1 MEGSAGGSQPA
12 GPVAEEPPFK
22 SGFASIVGRPN
33 VGKSTLLNYLARRK
47 IAIVSD
53 KPQTTRNQ
61 IRGVVNLPAA
71 QVVLIDTPGLQKPRN
86 LLNER
91 MNRSVRETYSQV
103 DAIILMLDASRRIG
117 SGDLFIAGELAGL
130 ETPVI
135 ALLNK
140 IDLLDERQV
149 EAQRLVAEKLGE
161 FRGLFPVSART
172 GGNLDV
178 VLDKLVELL
187 PEGPKYYPE
196 DMVTDQPAAFLIA
209 EFIREKAI
217 DLMREEVPFNLA
229 VQVEEIT
236 PRERKDMIYVDAVI
250 YVAQESQKGIIIGKG
265 GRMLKEIGSLAR
277 AEIEPL
283 LGSNVY
289 LELRVKVEKEWAK
302 RPGSLQKLGY

>member
-1 MEGSAGGSQPA
+1 MEGSEGGSQPD
-12 GPVAEEPPFK
+12 GQEGQPFR
-22 SGFASIVGRPN
+22 SGFVSIVGRPN
-33 VGKSTLLNYLARRK
+33 VGKSTLLNHLARQK
-47 IAIVSD
+47 IAIISD

-61 IRGVVNLPAA
+61 IRGVVNLESA
-71 QVVLIDTPGLQKPRN
+71 QVVLIDTPGLQKPKN

-103 DAIILMLDASRRIG
+103 DAVIFMLDASRRIG
-117 SGDLFIAGELAGL
+117 SGDLFIAGELAAL
-130 ETPVI
+130 DTPVI

-140 IDLLDERQV
+140 VDLLDERQV
-149 EAQRLVAEKLGE
+149 EAQMLVAEQLGK
-161 FRGLFPVSART
+161 FRGLLPVSARSGLNMDT
-172 GGNLDV
+172 
-178 VLDKLVELL
+178 VLEKLVELL
-187 PEGPKYYPE
+187 PEGPKYYPD

-217 DLMREEVPFNLA
+217 DLTREEVPFNLA

-236 PRERKDMIYVDAVI
+236 PREGKDMIYVDAVV
-250 YVAQESQKGIIIGKG
+250 YVAQDSQKGIIIGKG
-265 GRMLKEIGSLAR
+265 GRMLKEIGSKAR

-302 RPGSLQKLGY
+302 RPQSLQKLGY